1 MTENQ
6 VQDFLYPTKDEQE
19 EVIQKLEEAET
30 EKDLREYLIHDLLYQ
45 KMIDSLED
53 WPMPWGGGLY

>member
-1 MTENQ
+1 MNR
-6 VQDFLYPTKDEQE
+6 K

-53 WPMPWGGGLY
+53 WPMPWGGAFIRPKWSICQEG